1 MKTRHGLT
9 FEFVKGSNGG
19 TFTKIDRLLKKL

>member
-1 MKTRHGLT
+1 MKAKNGLT
-9 FEFVKGSNGG
+9 FELVSPGSSG